1 MYCCIA
7 IFILQEQR
15 NKNYCPSNFWSCQ
28 NFSLTLQ
35 NYYIIG
41 GKITMDIAATLPQST
56 QIIVTLDDNA
66 MVSDIKKAMKL
77 IRGVVSVKL
86 IKPKVVNKISP
97 ALRSQIENAREELR
111 QGTVVSCKSP
121 EEMQQYFDSL

>member
-1 MYCCIA
+1 
-7 IFILQEQR
+7 
-15 NKNYCPSNFWSCQ
+15 
-28 NFSLTLQ
+28 
-35 NYYIIG
+35 
-41 GKITMDIAATLPQST
+41 MDITATLPQST

-77 IRGVVSVKL
+77 IRGVVSVKVA
-86 IKPKVVNKISP
+86 KPKVVNKISP

-111 QGTVVSCKSP
+111 QDTVVSCKSP